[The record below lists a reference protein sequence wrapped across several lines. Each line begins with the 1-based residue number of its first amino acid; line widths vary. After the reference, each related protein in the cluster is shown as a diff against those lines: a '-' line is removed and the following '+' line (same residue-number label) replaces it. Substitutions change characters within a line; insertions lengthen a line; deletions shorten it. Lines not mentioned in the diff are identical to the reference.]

1 MNQNAAI
8 WLLLVL
14 AFAAANLPFLN
25 ERVFGVFAL
34 KGSKPFV
41 VRVIEL
47 IVLYALI
54 GTVGFTFERMI
65 GNVFV
70 QRWEFYATTFTLFV
84 VMAFPGF
91 VLRYLLKR

>member
-34 KGSKPFV
+34 KGLKPFV

-54 GTVGFTFERMI
+54 GAVGFTFERMI

>member
-54 GTVGFTFERMI
+54 GAVGFTFERMI

>member
-1 MNQNAAI
+1 
-8 WLLLVL
+8 
-14 AFAAANLPFLN
+14 
-25 ERVFGVFAL
+25 VFAL
-34 KGSKPFV
+34 KGLKPFV

-54 GTVGFTFERMI
+54 GAVGFTFERMI

>member
-8 WLLLVL
+8 WLLLIL

-25 ERVFGVFAL
+25 EGVFA
-34 KGSKPFV
+34 S
-41 VRVIEL
+41 
-47 IVLYALI
+47 I
-54 GTVGFTFERMI
+54 GAVGFTFERMI
-65 GNVFV
+65 GNVFA

-91 VLRYLLKR
+91 VLRYLLRR

>member
-1 MNQNAAI
+1 
-8 WLLLVL
+8 LLVL

-34 KGSKPFV
+34 KGLKPFV

-54 GTVGFTFERMI
+54 GAVGFTFERMI

>member
-8 WLLLVL
+8 WLLLIL

-25 ERVFGVFAL
+25 ERAFGLFAL
-34 KGSKPFV
+34 KGPKPFV
-41 VRVIEL
+41 LRVIEL
-47 IVLYALI
+47 IVLYASI
-54 GTVGFTFERMI
+54 GAIGFTFERMI
-65 GNVFV
+65 GNVFA

-91 VLRYLLKR
+91 VLRYLLRR

>member
-25 ERVFGVFAL
+25 ERVFGLYAL
-34 KGSKPFV
+34 KGAKPFL

-47 IVLYALI
+47 IALYFL
-54 GTVGFTFERMI
+54 VGLVGMTLERMI
-65 GNVFV
+65 GNAFA
-70 QRWEFYATTFTLFV
+70 QKWEFFATTFTLFL

-91 VLRYLLKR
+91 VVRYLLKR

>member
-25 ERVFGVFAL
+25 ERVFGLFAL
-34 KGSKPFV
+34 KGAKPFV
-41 VRVIEL
+41 VRVVEL
-47 IVLYALI
+47 VTLYVL
-54 GTVGFTFERMI
+54 VGLVGLTLERMI
-65 GNVFV
+65 GNAFT
-70 QRWEFYATTFTLFV
+70 QRWEFYATTFTLFL

-91 VLRYLLKR
+91 VLRYLLRR

>member
-25 ERVFGVFAL
+25 ERVFGLYAL
-34 KGSKPFV
+34 KGAKPFV

-47 IVLYALI
+47 ITLYLLI
-54 GTVGFTFERMI
+54 GLVGMALERTI
-65 GNVFV
+65 GNSFV
-70 QRWEFYATTFTLFV
+70 QKWEFFATTFTLFL

-91 VLRYLLKR
+91 VVRYLLKR

>member
-34 KGSKPFV
+34 KGAKPFV
-41 VRVIEL
+41 VRVVEL
-47 IVLYALI
+47 FTLYVL
-54 GTVGFTFERMI
+54 VGLVGLTLERVI
-65 GNVFV
+65 GNAFT
-70 QRWEFYATTFTLFV
+70 QKWEFYATTFTLFL

-91 VLRYLLKR
+91 VLRYLLRR

>member
-1 MNQNAAI
+1 
-8 WLLLVL
+8 
-14 AFAAANLPFLN
+14 
-25 ERVFGVFAL
+25 
-34 KGSKPFV
+34 
-41 VRVIEL
+41 
-47 IVLYALI
+47 
-54 GTVGFTFERMI
+54 MI

>member
-14 AFAAANLPFLN
+14 AFAAANLPFFN
-25 ERVFGVFAL
+25 ERIFGMFAL
-34 KGSKPFV
+34 KGPKPFV

-47 IVLYALI
+47 LVLYVLI
-54 GTVGFTFERMI
+54 GAVGFTFERMI
-65 GNVFV
+65 GNVFA
-70 QRWEFYATTFTLFV
+70 QRWEFYATTLTLFL

-91 VLRYLLKR
+91 VLRYLLRR